1 MSPLRNAIHSSQNH
15 QSSRQQAQF
24 NNFATPNPPV
34 RPHSTSRHH
43 NSYDSPTEDIKR
55 LLEDALEHNSVLTK
69 EVERLKKENA
79 GLRRLLEQNGL
90 H

>member
-1 MSPLRNAIHSSQNH
+1 M
-15 QSSRQQAQF
+15 
-24 NNFATPNPPV
+24 TKEV
-34 RPHSTSRHH
+34 
-43 NSYDSPTEDIKR
+43 ER
-55 LLEDALEHNSVLTK
+55 LKKEIVALEHNSVLTK

>member
-1 MSPLRNAIHSSQNH
+1 M
-15 QSSRQQAQF
+15 
-24 NNFATPNPPV
+24 TKEV
-34 RPHSTSRHH
+34 
-43 NSYDSPTEDIKR
+43 ER
-55 LLEDALEHNSVLTK
+55 LKKEIAALEHNSVLTK